1 MCLKICITCI
11 LMHFSLKHINLC
23 SVCSQFLFIIT
34 WFYYNQISVTFRLRS
49 RLSSSY
55 HIAVLNTPLYFRKVT
70 YVKQHNCKY
79 YCIPF
84 IYFFGICVLT
94 HTQSHIYIYK
104 RLKCSTTTSKIYL
117 SVWKLNQ
124 TELKLDLWVDNF
136 LFFPRRDLNSHH
148 WYTATSIA

>member
-94 HTQSHIYIYK
+94 HTQSHIYIYIYTSKMQHNHIKNLSK
-104 RLKCSTTTSKIYL
+104 RLKIKPNRVKIRSLSWQFFVLPSTG
-117 SVWKLNQ
+117 
-124 TELKLDLWVDNF
+124 F
-136 LFFPRRDLNSHH
+136 
-148 WYTATSIA
+148 